1 LGGTARLDAGSV
13 ESLWNVEGTVLRA
26 PSDPVISIDRVKHIV
41 GETAEF
47 TSVMKN
53 VTGRGF
59 QIVANVGAQ
68 LYHGELL
75 GSDTPDQSILIKS
88 TGQDELA

>member
-1 LGGTARLDAGSV
+1 MRLDVRSAG
-13 ESLWNVEGTVLRA
+13 SLWNVEGTVLRA
-26 PSDPVISIDRVKHIV
+26 PSDPVITIDRIKNVV
-41 GETAEF
+41 GETTEF

-59 QIVANVGAQ
+59 QIVTNVGAE
-68 LYHGELL
+68 LHYRKLL
-75 GSDTPDQSILIKS
+75 GSDTPDQSILVKS